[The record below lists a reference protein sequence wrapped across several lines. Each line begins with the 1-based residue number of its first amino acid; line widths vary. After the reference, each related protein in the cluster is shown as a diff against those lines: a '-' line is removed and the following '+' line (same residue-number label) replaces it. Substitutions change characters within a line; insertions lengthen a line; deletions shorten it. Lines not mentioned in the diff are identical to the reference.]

1 MKTLL
6 QSALTG
12 WTTYTQQGKSAALLL
27 LAIVYLGSVLWK
39 KMRTSGNGWNVKK
52 ENRGICYVYAVLI
65 TLACICPVTAL
76 ILMKYQTNF
85 YSYVWIWTAVPQTA
99 VIAWASTDFLCRL
112 WQKKEA
118 SGYLQKGIAT
128 VLFVGILFLSG
139 NPVSEWTAGQTAQ
152 IPEFSREGM
161 QQQEISPW
169 DTLETLTAYHQ
180 SETGNRE
187 FGLWA
192 PKDIMAAARAYSAY
206 IRPVYGRSIWDASLG
221 SYSFDT
227 YDTWQE
233 DLYLWMSHLETT
245 GETEYL
251 RVEETTEQNAARD
264 AAADSKGRTIDFATC
279 LDSAREAGVDYILLP
294 GSLSEEVQ
302 MELKKT
308 ADRELQSLGGYFLI
322 QL

>member
-1 MKTLL
+1 MKILL

-12 WTTYTQQGKSAALLL
+12 WTTYTQQGKFVALLL
-27 LAIVYLGSVLWK
+27 LATGYLGFALWE
-39 KMRTSGNGWNVKK
+39 MRKTSPDGGNGEK
-52 ENRGICYVYAVLI
+52 ENRVTCYVYAVLV
-65 TLACICPVTAL
+65 TVACICPVTAL
-76 ILMKYQTNF
+76 ILMKYQTGF
-85 YSYVWIWTAVPQTA
+85 YSYVWIWAAVPQTA
-99 VIAWASTDFLCRL
+99 LIAWAATEFLCRL

-139 NPVSEWTAGQTAQ
+139 NPVSEWTAGQTTQ
-152 IPEFSREGM
+152 IPGVSDEEM
-161 QQQEISPW
+161 QEQGCTPW
-169 DTLETLTAYHQ
+169 ETLEILSVYHY
-180 SETGNRE
+180 SETNTQE

-192 PKDIMAAARAYSAY
+192 PKEIMAAARAYSAY

-227 YDTWQE
+227 YATWQE

-245 GETEYL
+245 GETEYV
-251 RVEETTEQNAARD
+251 RVDETD
-264 AAADSKGRTIDFATC
+264 ATAGSKGRTIDFAAC
-279 LDSAREAGVDYILLP
+279 LDSAGEAGVDYILLP

-302 MELKKT
+302 KELQKT
-308 ADRELQSLGGYFLI
+308 AGRELQPMGECFLI